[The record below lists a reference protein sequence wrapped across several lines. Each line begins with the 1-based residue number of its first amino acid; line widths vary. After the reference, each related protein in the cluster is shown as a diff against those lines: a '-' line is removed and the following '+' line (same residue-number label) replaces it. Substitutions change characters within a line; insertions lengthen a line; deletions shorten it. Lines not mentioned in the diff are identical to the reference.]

1 VIILGGISDN
11 IGDSVAATIFQSEE
25 TIPLIE
31 ARKVSGL
38 TFLEGEKVFE

>member
-1 VIILGGISDN
+1 MIILKGISDN
-11 IGDSVAATIFQSEE
+11 IGDSEAATIFQREE

-38 TFLEGEKVFE
+38 AFLEGEKVFE